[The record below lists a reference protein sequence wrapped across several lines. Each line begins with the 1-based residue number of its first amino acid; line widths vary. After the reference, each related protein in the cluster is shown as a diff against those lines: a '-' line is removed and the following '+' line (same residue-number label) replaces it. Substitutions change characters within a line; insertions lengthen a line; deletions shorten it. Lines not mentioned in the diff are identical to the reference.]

1 MVKTGSTNYWSFNLP
16 VAALPA
22 RPRLVSSGLTPYICN
37 MLNVENM
44 EYNTTRNHLIMKEY
58 GRHIQ
63 KMVEYLLSIEN
74 KEERQRNAYSV
85 IELMGFL
92 NPHLKNV
99 EDFRHKLW
107 DHLFLISDF
116 KLDVESPYPIPTRET
131 LKAKPE
137 RLKYPKRYPRFNHL
151 GKNIEVV
158 IDKAL
163 KEENPEKKQG
173 FANAIAYYMKLT
185 YSNWHKELVHD
196 DNIQSELSIITKGEL
211 EFNNRPFVKHRVDNR
226 DEHDDYGSRSGGG
239 YRKNFGGR
247 NNTGGGRD
255 NRGGSS
261 RDNRG
266 GSSRDNRGGSSG
278 GDNRNNNRNF
288 KKRY

>member
-1 MVKTGSTNYWSFNLP
+1 
-16 VAALPA
+16 
-22 RPRLVSSGLTPYICN
+22 
-37 MLNVENM
+37 MLNTENM
-44 EYNTTRNHLIMKEY
+44 EYNTTRNHLGMKEY

-63 KMVEYLLSIEN
+63 KMVEYLLTLEDRD
-74 KEERQRNAYSV
+74 KRQRNAMAL

-116 KLDVESPYPIPTRET
+116 KLDVESPYPIPTREK
-131 LKAKPE
+131 LKAKPDP
-137 RLKYPKRYPRFNHL
+137 LGYPKRYPRYNHL

-158 IDKAL
+158 IEKAL
-163 KEENPEKKQG
+163 DEENPEKRQG

-196 DNIQSELSIITKGEL
+196 DNIQSELNTITEGQL
-211 EFNNRPFVKHRVDNR
+211 EFNNRPFVKHRTDNR
-226 DEHDDYGSRSGGG
+226 SDEFRSNSGGG
-239 YRKNFGGR
+239 YRKNFGQR
-247 NNTGGGRD
+247 NNNNNNSGGGGGR
-255 NRGGSS
+255 
-261 RDNRG
+261 RDNRNNNNG
-266 GSSRDNRGGSSG
+266 GR
-278 GDNRNNNRNF
+278 DNRNNNRNF

>member
-1 MVKTGSTNYWSFNLP
+1 M
-16 VAALPA
+16 
-22 RPRLVSSGLTPYICN
+22 R
-37 MLNVENM
+37 
-44 EYNTTRNHLIMKEY
+44 EY

-63 KMVEYLLSIEN
+63 KMVEYVLTIEDDD
-74 KEERQRNAYSV
+74 KRQRNAQAL

-116 KLDVESPYPIPTRET
+116 KLDVESPYPVPTRET

-137 RLKYPKRYPRFNHL
+137 PLRYPKKYPKFNHL
-151 GKNIEVV
+151 GKNIEFV

-196 DNIQSELSIITKGEL
+196 DNIQTELSGMTDGQL
-211 EFNNRPFVKHRVDNR
+211 EFNNRPFVKHRTDNVDR
-226 DEHDDYGSRSGGG
+226 DEYRTAGSG
-239 YRKNFGGR
+239 YRKNYGQQRNNNGGGGR
-247 NNTGGGRD
+247 DNRSNSGRDNRNGGRD
-255 NRGGSS
+255 NRGG
-261 RDNRG
+261 NG
-266 GSSRDNRGGSSG
+266 GG
-278 GDNRNNNRNF
+278 NNRNF

>member
-1 MVKTGSTNYWSFNLP
+1 
-16 VAALPA
+16 
-22 RPRLVSSGLTPYICN
+22 
-37 MLNVENM
+37 M
-44 EYNTTRNHLIMKEY
+44 EYNTGRNHLIMKEY

-63 KMVEYLLSIEN
+63 KMVEYLLTIQD
-74 KEERQRNAYSV
+74 KEERQRNAYAV

-116 KLDVESPYPIPTRET
+116 TLDVESPYPIPTKET
-131 LKAKPE
+131 LKARPE
-137 RLKYPKRYPRFNHL
+137 VLSYPKKYPKFNHL
-151 GKNIEVV
+151 GKNIEVI

-196 DNIQSELSIITKGEL
+196 DNIQSELSSITNGEL
-211 EFNNRPFVKHRVDNR
+211 EFNSRPFVKHRTDNR
-226 DEHDDYGSRSGGG
+226 SEDDYGTNNRGGG
-239 YRKNFGGR
+239 QYRKNFGSR
-247 NNTGGGRD
+247 NNNGGGRD
-255 NRGGSS
+255 NRGGGGGRDNNRSGGGGG
-261 RDNRG
+261 RDNR
-266 GSSRDNRGGSSG
+266 N
-278 GDNRNNNRNF
+278 NNNRNF

>member
-1 MVKTGSTNYWSFNLP
+1 
-16 VAALPA
+16 
-22 RPRLVSSGLTPYICN
+22 
-37 MLNVENM
+37 
-44 EYNTTRNHLIMKEY
+44 MKEY

-63 KMVEYLLSIEN
+63 KMVEYLLTIEN
-74 KEERQRNAYSV
+74 KEERQRNAYAV

-131 LKAKPE
+131 LKARPE
-137 RLKYPKRYPRFNHL
+137 RLQYPKKYPRFNHL

-163 KEENPEKKQG
+163 NEENPEKKQG

-196 DNIQSELSIITKGEL
+196 DAIQSELSSITKGQL
-211 EFNNRPFVKHRVDNR
+211 EFNNRPFVKHRTDNR
-226 DEHDDYGSRSGGG
+226 EESDYGSRGSSG
-239 YRKNFGGR
+239 YRKNYGSR
-247 NNTGGGRD
+247 SNTGSRDNRGAGTRD
-255 NRGGSS
+255 NRGGTS

-266 GSSRDNRGGSSG
+266 GSS

>member
-1 MVKTGSTNYWSFNLP
+1 MLLAAVFSTFAY
-16 VAALPA
+16 
-22 RPRLVSSGLTPYICN
+22 
-37 MLNVENM
+37 MMNVENM
-44 EYNTTRNHLIMKEY
+44 EYNTTRSYLTMREY

-63 KMVEYLLSIEN
+63 KMVDYLLTIED
-74 KEERQRNAYSV
+74 KEKRQRNAMSL

-131 LKAKPE
+131 LKARPE
-137 RLKYPKRYPRFNHL
+137 PLKYPKRYPKFNHL

-158 IDKAL
+158 INKAL
-163 KEENPEKKQG
+163 KEENPEKRQG

-196 DNIQSELSIITKGEL
+196 DNIQSELQSITGGQL
-211 EFNNRPFVKHRVDNR
+211 EFNNRPFVKHRTDNR
-226 DEHDDYGSRSGGG
+226 PDRDDYRSTGTSTGG
-239 YRKNFGGR
+239 YRKNFTGR
-247 NNTGGGRD
+247 NNNTNAGRD
-255 NRGGSS
+255 NRGSNAG
-261 RDNRG
+261 RDNRTG
-266 GSSRDNRGGSSG
+266 GGNSNRPGG

-288 KKRY
+288 KKRF

>member
-1 MVKTGSTNYWSFNLP
+1 
-16 VAALPA
+16 
-22 RPRLVSSGLTPYICN
+22 
-37 MLNVENM
+37 M
-44 EYNTTRNHLIMKEY
+44 EYNTGRNHLIMKEY

-63 KMVEYLLSIEN
+63 KMVEFLLTIQD
-74 KEERQRNAYSV
+74 KEERQRNAYAV

-116 KLDVESPYPIPTRET
+116 TLDVESPYPIPTRET
-131 LKAKPE
+131 LKAKPDV
-137 RLKYPKRYPRFNHL
+137 LAYPKKYPKFNHL
-151 GKNIEVV
+151 GKNIEVI

-163 KEENPEKKQG
+163 REENPEKKQG

-196 DNIQSELSIITKGEL
+196 DNIQNELSAITHGEL
-211 EFNNRPFVKHRVDNR
+211 EFNSRPFVKHRTDNR
-226 DEHDDYGSRSGGG
+226 NEDDYGGGG
-239 YRKNFGGR
+239 RNNGGQYRKNFGGR
-247 NNTGGGRD
+247 NNNSGGGNNRNNN
-255 NRGGSS
+255 NRGGGN
-261 RDNRG
+261 NR
-266 GSSRDNRGGSSG
+266 N
-278 GDNRNNNRNF
+278 NNNRNF

>member
-1 MVKTGSTNYWSFNLP
+1 M
-16 VAALPA
+16 
-22 RPRLVSSGLTPYICN
+22 R
-37 MLNVENM
+37 
-44 EYNTTRNHLIMKEY
+44 EY

-63 KMVEYLLSIEN
+63 KMVEYLLSIED
-74 KEERQRNAYSV
+74 KEKRQKNAMAL

-131 LKAKPE
+131 LKARPE
-137 RLKYPKRYPRFNHL
+137 VLSYPKKYPKFNHL

-158 IDKAL
+158 INKAL
-163 KEENPEKKQG
+163 KEENPEKRQG

-196 DNIQSELSIITKGEL
+196 DNIQSELQSITEGQL
-211 EFNNRPFVKHRVDNR
+211 EFNNRPFVKHRTDNR
-226 DEHDDYGSRSGGG
+226 PDRDDFRTGTTGN
-239 YRKNFGGR
+239 YRKNFGSR
-247 NNTGGGRD
+247 NQAGSGG
-255 NRGGSS
+255 S
-261 RDNRG
+261 RDNRSNSG
-266 GSSRDNRGGSSG
+266 GQRDNRSGNTGSRDNRPGGSE
-278 GDNRNNNRNF
+278 NRNNNRNF